1 MENAHPCDPLL
12 SILPEPFPN
21 LDMKRSR
28 TFHVLSLAACAA
40 ISVAPVSAHAESF
53 GAVCEGALYAGAA
66 APLVFVGAV
75 AGVGAVVVG
84 GYATFDV
91 GESFYVGFRETS
103 RALQDV
109 PWEPFVAPGVVSG
122 HAMLGAGAVADE
134 PEEGVPF
141 FADLAID
148 PRLQIGDADTDVLGL
163 RLALFSAENRNVSG
177 LDVCTLAGH
186 TIGDETG
193 IQIGLFNLVGGDVV
207 GLQVG
212 GLANVSR
219 GTMRGIQLAGLFG
232 TAAGDGPSCGVQLAG
247 VAVRSRDFWGIQ
259 GGYVC
264 VADDF
269 CGIQLGGYA
278 EADRV
283 RGAQVALAARAD
295 ALDGFQV
302 GLVNVCLDLDAAAP
316 SGDMNGAQIG
326 LVNVCDSGAGL
337 QLGLWNQARTFSGVQ
352 IGLCN
357 VITEGPVPFLP
368 IANASF

>member
-1 MENAHPCDPLL
+1 
-12 SILPEPFPN
+12 
-21 LDMKRSR
+21 MKRTARSAR
-28 TFHVLSLAACAA
+28 LLALAACAA
-40 ISVAPVSAHAESF
+40 LVAAPSTSRADSF

-66 APLVFVGAV
+66 SPLVLVGAL
-75 AGVGAVVVG
+75 AGFGAVIVG
-84 GYATFDV
+84 GYTAFDI

-109 PWEPFVAPGVVSG
+109 PWEPFVAPGVASG
-122 HAMLGAGAVADE
+122 HAMLGSVGEAGAGGDI
-134 PEEGVPF
+134 PF

-148 PRLQIGDADTDVLGL
+148 PRLQIGDAETDVIGL

-177 LDVCTLAGH
+177 LDLCVLAGH
-186 TIGDETG
+186 TLGDEAG
-193 IQIGLFNLVGGDVV
+193 VQIGLFNLVGGDVT

-212 GLANVSR
+212 GIANVSR
-219 GTMRGIQLAGLFG
+219 GSLRGIQIGGLFG
-232 TAAGDGPSCGVQLAG
+232 TAAGDRPSYGIQLAG
-247 VAVRSRDFWGIQ
+247 AGVRARDFRGIQ

-269 CGIQLGGYA
+269 WGVQLGGYA

-283 RGAQVALAARAD
+283 RGAQIALASRAD

-302 GLVNVCLDLDAAAP
+302 GLVNVCLDLDAPAAA
-316 SGDMNGAQIG
+316 SDMNGAQIG

-352 IGLCN
+352 LGLCN

-368 IANASF
+368 IVNASF